1 MRKLLLLFA
10 LLFVS
15 AAQGQ
20 DEAYKDALRE
30 YLDAAGVMKIYDA
43 AIDKML
49 DMQQEQSGDPLD
61 ERFWK
66 DVSTEMHQTTK
77 ELVEMYAPAYV
88 NHFTQQDLVG
98 MAEFYRTPLGKKMAA
113 ETPQLMQET
122 MQIGAEWGRALGERL
137 GQRMLERQ
145 QKDH

>member
-1 MRKLLLLFA
+1 MRIHLLLLT
-10 LLFVS
+10 LLFAT
-15 AAQGQ
+15 AAHAQ
-20 DEAYKDALRE
+20 DEAYKDALRD
-30 YLDAAGVMKIYDA
+30 YLDAAGVMKIYDV

-61 ERFWK
+61 DRFWK
-66 DVSTEMHQTTK
+66 DVRTEMHQTTN
-77 ELVEMYAPAYV
+77 ELVEMYAPAYI
-88 NHFTQQDLVG
+88 NHFTREDLLG

-145 QKDH
+145 EKDR